1 MNKFAGIV
9 NGYQRD
15 TLTVTS
21 DIVSDKKSLEQK
33 IRKTGSFKS
42 YECGSIA
49 NHGNFLQVELIQTHR

>member
-1 MNKFAGIV
+1 MNKFAGVV

-21 DIVSDKKSLEQK
+21 DVVSDKKSLEQK

-42 YECGSIA
+42 YECRSIA
-49 NHGNFLQVELIQTHR
+49 NHDNFLEL

>member
-49 NHGNFLQVELIQTHR
+49 NHGNFL

>member
-21 DIVSDKKSLEQK
+21 DTVSDKKSLEQK
-33 IRKTGSFKS
+33 IRKTVSFKS
-42 YECGSIA
+42 YECRSIA
-49 NHGNFLQVELIQTHR
+49 NHDNFLQVEIIQTHR

>member
-33 IRKTGSFKS
+33 IRKMGSFKN
-42 YECGSIA
+42 YECRSIA
-49 NHGNFLQVELIQTHR
+49 NYNFLQVEIIQTHR